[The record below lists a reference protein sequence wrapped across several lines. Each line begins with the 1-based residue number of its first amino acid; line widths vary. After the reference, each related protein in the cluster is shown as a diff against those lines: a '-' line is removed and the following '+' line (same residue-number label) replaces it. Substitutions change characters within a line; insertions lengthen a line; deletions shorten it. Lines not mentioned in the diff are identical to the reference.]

1 MFVGLCHLCGFW
13 TVVYDQEDYLVALFV
28 THFTRFFPVLSPKD
42 RYGLSFQNV
51 LLFGM
56 RGNGCYP
63 EIE

>member
-1 MFVGLCHLCGFW
+1 MTKRITWL
-13 TVVYDQEDYLVALFV
+13 ALFV
-28 THFTRFFPVLSPKD
+28 THFTRFLPILVPKD

-56 RGNGCYP
+56 RGNGHYP